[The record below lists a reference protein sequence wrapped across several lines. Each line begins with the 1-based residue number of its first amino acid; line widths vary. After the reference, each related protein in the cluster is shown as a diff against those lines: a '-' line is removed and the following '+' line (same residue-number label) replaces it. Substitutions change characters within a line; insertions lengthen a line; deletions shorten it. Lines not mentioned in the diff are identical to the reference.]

1 MMSFFSKRLIQTLG
15 TLAFLAVATFFL
27 LRLAPGGPFD
37 GEKIWPAE
45 IQANIEARYGLDR
58 PLIEQFWSWLGD
70 VLKGDFRESFHY
82 LGTPVSEIIRD
93 ASGPSLLLGGW
104 ALLVSLV
111 LGVFLGVVSAWKRGS
126 FLDFSAMFIAVSGI
140 TLPSY
145 LVATLFVLLFS
156 NYLGWLPPALWE
168 DRASMVLPV
177 ATLALRP
184 LAIIARMTRTTL
196 LEVMHSDYIR
206 TAYSKG
212 LSESKVIFKHAL
224 RNSLIPVV
232 TMLGPIAASLIT
244 GSYVVETV
252 FQVPGLGQY
261 FITSV
266 INRDYPLVMGMT
278 LTYGVV
284 LTTCNVLVDLTYGW
298 IDPRIRIEKSEK
310 PA

>member
-1 MMSFFSKRLIQTLG
+1 MLEFFGKRVLQTLG
-15 TLAFLAVATFFL
+15 TLVFLATVTFFL

-37 GEKIWPAE
+37 GEKIWPPE
-45 IQANIEARYGLDR
+45 IQANINAKYGLDQ
-58 PLIEQFWSWLGD
+58 PLLTQFWVWSKD
-70 VLKGDFRESFHY
+70 VLRGDLRESFHY
-82 LGTPVSEIIRD
+82 LGTPVTEIIRD
-93 ASGPSLLLGGW
+93 ATPPSLQLGSLALGFSLILGIMLGLL
-104 ALLVSLV
+104 
-111 LGVFLGVVSAWKRGS
+111 SAWKRGT
-126 FLDFSAMFIAVSGI
+126 FLDFSSMFIAISGI

-145 LVATLFVLLFS
+145 LVATLLVLLFS

-168 DRASMVLPV
+168 DKASIVLPTI
-177 ATLALRP
+177 TLGLRP
-184 LAIIARMTRTTL
+184 LAIIARMTRTSL
-196 LEVMHSDYIR
+196 LEIMHADYIR

-212 LSESKVIFKHAL
+212 LTESKVLFKHAL

-252 FQVPGLGQY
+252 FQIPGMGQY

-284 LTTCNVLVDLTYGW
+284 LTTSNLIVDLAYGW
-298 IDPRIRIEKSEK
+298 IDPRIRLDGTK
-310 PA
+310 